1 MLLLVFLQVWSD
13 LALGPTKTLQA
24 TLKSMQGHS
33 SVCLRAMASH
43 GSTSS
48 MKKDWT
54 LESFKELQPSLN
66 LAGI

>member
-1 MLLLVFLQVWSD
+1 MLLVVFLQVWSD

-33 SVCLRAMASH
+33 SVCLRA
-43 GSTSS
+43 TSS